1 MFLSCRPRIWC
12 VSDDSEL
19 FLGSFGLTK
28 HYEKHFGVVEQA
40 VSRISGELFLRFFW
54 KIGHAF
60 LKNPKSQESIETIAS
75 GASRR

>member
-28 HYEKHFGVVEQA
+28 HYEKHFGVVEQEVLMIA
-40 VSRISGELFLRFFW
+40 GDFFLRIF
-54 KIGHAF
+54 GENRGAF

>member
-28 HYEKHFGVVEQA
+28 HYEKHFGVVEQE
-40 VSRISGELFLRFFW
+40 VSMISEDFFLRIFEDF
-54 KIGHAF
+54 GGAF
-60 LKNPKSQESIETIAS
+60 LKNPKSLGKS
-75 GASRR
+75 

>member
-28 HYEKHFGVVEQA
+28 HYE
-40 VSRISGELFLRFFW
+40 S
-54 KIGHAF
+54 
-60 LKNPKSQESIETIAS
+60 IAS
-75 GASRR
+75 SEWTMPFALNHARWQLLAGVRLRGGAQE

>member
-19 FLGSFGLTK
+19 FLGSFALTK
-28 HYEKHFGVVEQA
+28 RYEKHFGVVEQE
-40 VSRISGELFLRFFW
+40 VSMNSGDFFLRFFE
-54 KIGHAF
+54 KFGGVF
-60 LKNPKSQESIETIAS
+60 LKNQKSQESIEIIAS